1 MKKYYGYIDNNR
13 VYPTIFANN
22 VDIQG
27 LLNQPNSRYIEVDFE
42 LDPKKCYSIKN
53 GVVFEDIELMQAEDT
68 QYNKGKIK
76 ELIEQTNKYM
86 ISDAK
91 LFYDK
96 NFLDQVK
103 LYRKAL
109 VDIYQKK
116 DVISSSDIPEMP
128 IEKGLLD
135 V

>member
-22 VDIQG
+22 IDIQE
-27 LLNQPNSRYIEVDFE
+27 LLNQPDSKYIEVDFE

-53 GVVFEDIELMQAEDT
+53 GVVFEDNKLLEAENT

-86 ISDAK
+86 ITDAK

-96 NFLDQVK
+96 NFLDQIK

-109 VDIYQKK
+109 VDIYQKET
-116 DVISSSDIPEMP
+116 ILSSDIPEMP

>member
-27 LLNQPNSRYIEVDFE
+27 LLNQPNSRYIEIDFE

-53 GVVFEDIELMQAEDT
+53 GVVFEDIELMQAENT

-76 ELIEQTNKYM
+76 EMIEQTNKYM

-96 NFLDQVK
+96 DFLDKIK

-109 VDIYQKK
+109 VDIYQK
-116 DVISSSDIPEMP
+116 DIISSSDIPEMP